1 MVDNDI
7 IIPAAREKKEKL
19 IKWYG
24 WIPILLAAFTPLII
38 LILPRIMVNTNRINK
53 LLKESRVSEES
64 FAEGC
69 LVGAKWELKQ
79 LDGLNLISGELEVDT
94 GDFVKQYS
102 FQKYVGFKNA
112 NIPEINE
119 NSRVRLTGREE
130 PGGTFAIRNLYDLSA
145 QRVYTT
151 EPSVSVY

>member
-1 MVDNDI
+1 MVNNDAI
-7 IIPAAREKKEKL
+7 MPAIREKKERL

-53 LLKESRVSEES
+53 LLKESRISEES
-64 FAEGC
+64 SAEGY
-69 LVGAKWELKQ
+69 LVRAKWELKQ

-94 GDFVKQYS
+94 GDSVKQCT

-112 NIPEINE
+112 VIPEVCE
-119 NSRVRLTGREE
+119 HSRVRLSGREE
-130 PGGTFAIRNLYDLSA
+130 SGGTFAIRNLYDLSA
-145 QRVYTT
+145 QRGYTT

>member
-1 MVDNDI
+1 MVNQDATM
-7 IIPAAREKKEKL
+7 PAIREKKERL

-53 LLKESRVSEES
+53 ILKGSRVAEEAS
-64 FAEGC
+64 VEGY
-69 LVGAKWELKQ
+69 LVRAQWEIKQ
-79 LDGLNLISGELEVDT
+79 LDGLNLIFGELELET
-94 GDFVKQYS
+94 GDSVKQCS
-102 FQKYVGFKNA
+102 FLKYVGFKNA
-112 NIPEINE
+112 AIPEISE
-119 NSRVRLTGREE
+119 NSHLRLSGRED
-130 PGGTFAIRNLYDLSA
+130 PGGTFIVRNLYDLTE